1 MTEFKGLVI
10 KKSSLEIYLTDN
22 DLEYIANGFDLEI
35 PLGNEKF
42 DSVFIKKSLKKDLIK
57 SVINFDKKI
66 MSQADLQAREFA
78 KEVE

>member
-1 MTEFKGLVI
+1 MTEFKSLVI

-42 DSVFIKKSLKKDLIK
+42 GSVFIKKSLKKDLVK